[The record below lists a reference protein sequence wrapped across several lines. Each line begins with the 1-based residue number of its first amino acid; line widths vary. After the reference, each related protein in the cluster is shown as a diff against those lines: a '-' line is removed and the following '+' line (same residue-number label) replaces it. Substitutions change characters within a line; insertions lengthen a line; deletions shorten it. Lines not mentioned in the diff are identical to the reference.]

1 MLPLAPVRGV
11 RWTLAELLAAAA
23 REQRAAIQRELA
35 ELEQALLAG
44 EISAEE
50 FDEREDALL
59 DRLDELDGVP
69 DPTGLDQAGG

>member
-11 RWTLAELLAAAA
+11 RWTLAELLAAAE